1 MKRGGFLKRRTKL
14 SKKRKKRSSKEILR
28 DRAWATFSKWIRNR
42 DPLCVSCLAELKQ
55 IPSANAGHYWHAVLD
70 FDEININGQCVQ
82 CNKWRHGNLSAY
94 SSYLINKHGIRAYR
108 ALESRHYLAM
118 AGEYRTEQDFLDII
132 EKYDTLVNR

>member
-1 MKRGGFLKRRTKL
+1 MKRGGFLKRKTKIH
-14 SKKRKKRSSKEILR
+14 KKRKRQSPKEILR
-28 DRAWATFSKWIRNR
+28 DKAWATFSKWIRNR
-42 DPLCVSCLAELKQ
+42 DVTCVTCKTGRAE
-55 IPSANAGHYWHAVLD
+55 NAGHFFHGILD
-70 FDEININGQCVQ
+70 FDETNINGQCVG